1 MAGYIGVNGWL
12 TLTLFKYGRGD
23 YSDAARFLADH
34 TKGSVVTVGGDLDF
48 RIGTVVEFY
57 GPLAMGGK
65 TVKYYV
71 RKSWPRGGPEWFIAQ
86 TESVNNPVPPGEQFT
101 DESGNT
107 YEWVK
112 TFPSAPLSGLHW
124 FVCHNAA
131 K

>member
-71 RKSWPRGGPEWFIAQ
+71 RKSWPREGPEWFIAQ
-86 TESVNNPVPPGEQFT
+86 TESVNSPVPPGEQFT

-112 TFPSAPLSGLHW
+112 TFQSAPLSGLHW
-124 FVCHNAA
+124 FVCHNAV